1 MKYKTKPVEN
11 KISEKVGFLGEDNVV
26 SKFDQWK
33 KDKLVTSGI
42 RDITTNPID
51 TVRVIR
57 ENYEQLCQCI

>member
-1 MKYKTKPVEN
+1 
-11 KISEKVGFLGEDNVV
+11 LGEDNVV